1 MTKILI
7 VDDDQVVLTS
17 CKRILEP
24 EGYAV
29 SLTSSVKEALQMLEV
44 KKFDILLVDVIMPE
58 YDGMY
63 LIGNVKENL
72 PYMPILVMSGYPT
85 PETIS
90 SGMQMGATHFIA
102 KPFTPDEL
110 VTAVR
115 KALLKEKEKTQPVEV
130 ENRNGK
136 DEENTGD
143 R

>member
-7 VDDDQVVLTS
+7 VDDDPVVLTS

-29 SLTSSVKEALQMLEV
+29 SLTSSVKEALQMLEA

-63 LIGNVKENL
+63 LIGNVRENL
-72 PYMPILVMSGYPT
+72 PHMPILVMSGYPT

-90 SGMQMGATHFIA
+90 SGMRMGATHFIA

-110 VTAVR
+110 VAAVR
-115 KALLKEKEKTQPVEV
+115 KALVKEQEKI
-130 ENRNGK
+130 
-136 DEENTGD
+136 
-143 R
+143 